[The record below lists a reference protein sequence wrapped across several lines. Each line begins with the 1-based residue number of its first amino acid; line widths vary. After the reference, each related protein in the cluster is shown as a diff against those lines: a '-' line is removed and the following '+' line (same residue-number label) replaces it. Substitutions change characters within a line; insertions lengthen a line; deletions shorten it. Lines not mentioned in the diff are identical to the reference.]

1 MNYKKLY
8 KEYKEN
14 GGLLSYRKFVKIKI
28 RIDKAEKDF
37 FDFIE
42 KLQKLSE
49 KYLREI

>member
-8 KEYKEN
+8 REYKEN
-14 GGLLSYRKFVKIKI
+14 GGLLSYRMYVKIKK
-28 RIDKAEKDF
+28 RIDKAEKY
-37 FDFIE
+37 FIE